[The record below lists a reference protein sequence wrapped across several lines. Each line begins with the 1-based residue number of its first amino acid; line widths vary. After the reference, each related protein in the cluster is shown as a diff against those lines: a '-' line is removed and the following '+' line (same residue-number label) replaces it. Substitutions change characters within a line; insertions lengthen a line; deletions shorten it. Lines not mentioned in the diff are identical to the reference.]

1 MLECRKTEK
10 ICDLGVALM
19 RCERLTLL
27 GGGVLSKII
36 TSPPLPVKTTNL
48 YEHDETCRF
57 RHQNGVSAWEN
68 IIFGLEIMRRFQISA
83 QKYEKISGASF
94 FVVYTPLVRAYTF
107 YRTYER
113 FYLNVRTFH
122 IQNVHRKS

>member
-94 FVVYTPLVRAYTF
+94 FLSLSTCVHILS
-107 YRTYER
+107 
-113 FYLNVRTFH
+113 NVRTLLSERAYISH
-122 IQNVHRKS
+122 TKCAS